1 MYLSEPEKLNPY
13 QTPEWIFSQITQIH
27 AQREKQTVRGEVF
40 SVRLTV
46 FFPFFFFSFINSA
59 LLSKSRVYKVLSK
72 QEKIINLEKV
82 GKLKTHSK

>member
-46 FFPFFFFSFINSA
+46 FFLFFSFINSA

-72 QEKIINLEKV
+72 QEKIMNLEKV

>member
-13 QTPEWIFSQITQIH
+13 QTPEWIFFPDYSNTCS
-27 AQREKQTVRGEVF
+27 EGETNCEGRGIQCKTD
-40 SVRLTV
+40 S

-72 QEKIINLEKV
+72 QEKIMNLEKV

>member
-1 MYLSEPEKLNPY
+1 M
-13 QTPEWIFSQITQIH
+13 
-27 AQREKQTVRGEVF
+27 RGEVF

-72 QEKIINLEKV
+72 QEKIMNLEKV